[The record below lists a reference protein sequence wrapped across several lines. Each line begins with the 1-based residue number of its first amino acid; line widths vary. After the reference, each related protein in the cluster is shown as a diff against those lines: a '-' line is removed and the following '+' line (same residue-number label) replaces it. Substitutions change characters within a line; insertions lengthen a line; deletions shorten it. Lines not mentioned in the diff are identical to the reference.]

1 MRKLVA
7 GLRTA
12 FLPLL
17 AVLALSLTGCQMM
30 HDLFPFFGG
39 GEGEGEQPIGVPVSD
54 MPEEQWTGP
63 GESVS
68 APGEWDVVTSVKFPV
83 VYFSYDKCALG
94 TREQRILDQVADYM
108 SGKDGYGLIVSGH
121 CDERGS
127 KEYNM
132 ALGEKRAL
140 AVKDYL
146 VAKGVSPERVRTV
159 SYGEEKPAMDGHD
172 ESTFSKN
179 RRAELELARMK

>member
-1 MRKLVA
+1 
-7 GLRTA
+7 
-12 FLPLL
+12 
-17 AVLALSLTGCQMM
+17 
-30 HDLFPFFGG
+30 
-39 GEGEGEQPIGVPVSD
+39 
-54 MPEEQWTGP
+54 
-63 GESVS
+63 
-68 APGEWDVVTSVKFPV
+68 
-83 VYFSYDKCALG
+83 
-94 TREQRILDQVADYM
+94 VADYM